1 MKHLVKKFVM
11 KFFLKF
17 ILYYVF
23 LQNLMNKQGRRTLLL
38 VLYQLKGFLKLR
50 IVFLV
55 GKNQDEDSKIKL
67 LALVL
72 NLAKMNQN
80 SKKNFP
86 IIAISLIKKWRLRLI
101 RKLKIQSLL
110 LLYLLVMTIINHNF
124 RTDYKAL
131 RSMQQI

>member
-23 LQNLMNKQGRRTLLL
+23 LQNLINKQGRRTLLL

-67 LALVL
+67 LFLHR
-72 NLAKMNQN
+72 AKMNQN
-80 SKKNFP
+80 SKKNFS
-86 IIAISLIKKWRLRLI
+86 IIAISLIKKLRLRLI
-101 RKLKIQSLL
+101 RKLIIQSLL
-110 LLYLLVMTIINHNF
+110 LLYLLVMTIINYNF
-124 RTDYKAL
+124 RPKYKAL
-131 RSMQQI
+131 RSIQKI